1 MSITTIH
8 NCHDSPI
15 TALTISDGDPLMV
28 ASAEMTVPMIHI
40 WHPKDGAIVTKLAVE
55 RCTKI
60 ITCLSFCSNGRYIAA
75 LSDASVVHVF
85 NWVKGKDISSAEL
98 KAGGVVSVK
107 FASETTVAALT
118 PKALF
123 LCDMIGNALLPTRT
137 LVPPGILPDP
147 DVVLT
152 SLTVDLDGRVFVG
165 CSDVSIVEWS
175 ARIAVKRSNKLG
187 VVTAQQKSLVI
198 RNNSQFKAY
207 HYFQSRFNICY
218 LQNLQ
223 FVVEHHI
230 SLPSKTWT
238 PSAISSGSSYLIIG
252 AMKNEP
258 FLLFNIA
265 QNTFNVIESSAFSP
279 KGVSKGENTST
290 DNVEVPLRTEQRT
303 EKKTKRDSKKENWFR
318 KWL

>member
-1 MSITTIH
+1 
-8 NCHDSPI
+8 
-15 TALTISDGDPLMV
+15 
-28 ASAEMTVPMIHI
+28 
-40 WHPKDGAIVTKLAVE
+40 
-55 RCTKI
+55 
-60 ITCLSFCSNGRYIAA
+60 
-75 LSDASVVHVF
+75 
-85 NWVKGKDISSAEL
+85 KDISSAEL

-175 ARIAVKRSNKLG
+175 ARIAIKRSNKLG
-187 VVTAQQKSLVI
+187 VVTAQQKSLSSGTTTA
-198 RNNSQFKAY
+198 NSRLIITSNHDSIYATYRDEDEVYVQKY
-207 HYFQSRFNICY
+207 N
-218 LQNLQ
+218 LENLQ

-230 SLPSKTWT
+230 SLPSKSWT

-258 FLLFNIA
+258 FLLFNTA
-265 QNTFNVIESSAFSP
+265 QNTFNVIEVQCIFS
-279 KGVSKGENTST
+279 
-290 DNVEVPLRTEQRT
+290 
-303 EKKTKRDSKKENWFR
+303 
-318 KWL
+318 